1 MNLAELSRKLAVAG
15 VEHVHVKA
23 SSKPGKKSPSVAV
36 AVVTASE
43 DTLIGLWTGY
53 SIIFRD
59 SVHGPLETQTGIR
72 GTSPA
77 KALYDD
83 ETGTYRAFTH
93 TGDVED
99 WREGREGRIYR
110 GDAKEYPIKLVDPKR
125 SEHD

>member
-1 MNLAELSRKLAVAG
+1 MNLVELSRKLAVAG
-15 VEHVHVKA
+15 VKHVHVKA
-23 SSKPGKKSPSVAV
+23 SSKPVKKSPSV
-36 AVVTASE
+36 VVTASE

-53 SIIFRD
+53 SIIFKD

-83 ETGTYRAFTH
+83 DTGTYRAFTH

-110 GDAKEYPIKLVDPKR
+110 GDAKEYPIKLADPKR

>member
-1 MNLAELSRKLAVAG
+1 MKP
-15 VEHVHVKA
+15 VKKF
-23 SSKPGKKSPSVAV
+23 SSV
-36 AVVTASE
+36 VVTASE

-53 SIIFRD
+53 SIIFKD

-77 KALYDD
+77 KALYND

>member
-1 MNLAELSRKLAVAG
+1 MNLVELSRRLAVAG

-23 SSKPGKKSPSVAV
+23 SSKPGKKSPSVAVAV

-72 GTSPA
+72 TASSSEILFMVLW
-77 KALYDD
+77 KLKLEY
-83 ETGTYRAFTH
+83 
-93 TGDVED
+93 VE
-99 WREGREGRIYR
+99 RHRQRLCTMMKPEPTELSRIQ
-110 GDAKEYPIKLVDPKR
+110 AM
-125 SEHD
+125 